1 MTAPSKT
8 VIFGTIFLVL
18 VLVLVSLVLNRD
30 VVLRPREFRCWGGT
44 LRLLLPGRIYG
55 CSTRHLVVLIFLALV
70 PLTRGTDDWS
80 MKLTAGQ

>member
-1 MTAPSKT
+1 M
-8 VIFGTIFLVL
+8 
-18 VLVLVSLVLNRD
+18 VLVSLVLNRD

-70 PLTRGTDDWS
+70 PLTRGTDDIGIGIGIGIVLLNREAS
-80 MKLTAGQ
+80 DVS